1 MKVTVIIPFKTDRG
15 WLNKAIESVN
25 RQTYPCELILSQS
38 AGNKSVNVN
47 KGLRRAHGHFIKI
60 LDEDDWLP
68 PDAVELSLKNFNG
81 DMIHGNVWY
90 YKGGVK
96 TLYTPQIEFPT
107 LGDLLRKNVI
117 SNPSVMYSRRLIDEI
132 GFYDESLDTSEE
144 YEYHLRALKAGMK
157 IGYVNGVLANYR
169 MHPRQKSIGAGVNRK
184 WRKQILKQ
192 IQNAYV

>member
-38 AGNKSVNVN
+38 SGNKSVNVN
-47 KGLRRAHGHFIKI
+47 KGLRRAHGEFIKI

-68 PDAVELSLKNFNG
+68 PDAIELSVKNFNG
-81 DMIHGNVWY
+81 DMIHGNVHYW
-90 YKGGVK
+90 KAGIK
-96 TLYTPQIEFPT
+96 TLYIPKIKSPT
-107 LGDLLRKNVI
+107 LEDLIKLNVI

-169 MHPRQKSIGAGVNRK
+169 MHPRQKSIGAGVNRR
-184 WRKQILKQ
+184 WRKQVLNQ
-192 IQNAYV
+192 IRNDYL